1 MCVMGHPSR
10 LNVVRLEGDEIS
22 MNLIMAPLWVVNGFL
37 IVVPVWF
44 AIATGC
50 RRLRGGEPV
59 DGVQVGWMPYR
70 DGPGDDGHWSFAVV
84 LIWDWSIF

>member
-1 MCVMGHPSR
+1 MCVMGHSSR
-10 LNVVRLEGDEIS
+10 SDVARLEGDDIS

-50 RRLRGGEPV
+50 RRLRGGELV
-59 DGVQVGWMPYR
+59 DGVQVGWMAY
-70 DGPGDDGHWSFAVV
+70 GVEPGDDGHWSFAV
-84 LIWDWSIF
+84 LI